1 MSGSSVAAPVW
12 LKHQRKEGSVHVYE
26 ADDAM
31 NWALIMTVV
40 LTVSFPTEMG
50 VSASAVSNTSQ
61 TVFSET
67 LVQAN
72 QSAENMIHE
81 AAETFG
87 TEVIDSRRKG
97 GEIVIPSGIICA
109 NKTFC
114 EYGMSLYRGALSKE
128 AVVHY
133 QVVDSPPYNPVTKA
147 LGYKSVITL
156 DLAAV
161 NISKAQEDFLA
172 VVTPTFDEETFRLNP
187 NSVSAEMIIR
197 VEGGS
202 EYVQLRGYY
211 LGEPVF
217 ITISDLLNRIDLPK
231 ELSSQKLEISIMPI
245 DTSELFRDKSS
256 EKPTVFN
263 TTSLKTQSILLNK
276 HWLTKGARK

>member
-1 MSGSSVAAPVW
+1 MSAT
-12 LKHQRKEGSVHVYE
+12 KENGVRQPNNR
-26 ADDAM
+26 M
-31 NWALIMTVV
+31 NWALITAIVFTISPSVEAVINANTTINTTWAKFSEVSV
-40 LTVSFPTEMG
+40 LT
-50 VSASAVSNTSQ
+50 
-61 TVFSET
+61 
-67 LVQAN
+67 N
-72 QSAENMIHE
+72 QDTENMIHE

-114 EYGMSLYRGALSKE
+114 DYGRSLYRGALSKE

-147 LGYKSVITL
+147 LGYKSIITL

-202 EYVQLRGYY
+202 EYVQLRSYY

-231 ELSSQKLEISIMPI
+231 ELSSQKLEISVMPI
-245 DTSELFRDKSS
+245 DPSS
-256 EKPTVFN
+256 
-263 TTSLKTQSILLNK
+263 
-276 HWLTKGARK
+276 ARLPP